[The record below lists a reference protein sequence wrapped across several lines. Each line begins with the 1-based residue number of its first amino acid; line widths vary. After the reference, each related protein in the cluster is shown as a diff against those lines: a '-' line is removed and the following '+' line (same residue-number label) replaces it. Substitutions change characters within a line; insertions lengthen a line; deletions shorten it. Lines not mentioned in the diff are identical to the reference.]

1 MTDIFLN
8 ILNISISSSWVIL
21 AVIMVR
27 FLLQKSSKTF
37 RYYLWI
43 IVAIRMLLVPSFES
57 GLSLIPSVETIPKD
71 IAVSRVPSIH
81 SGIKAVDKVINPV
94 IISNFAPNPENSV
107 NPLQI
112 VLGVASV
119 IWMIGAAVILLYFV
133 ISFIRIKASVRTA
146 IRLHDNVWICDQ
158 IDSPFIL
165 GLFLPKIY
173 LPSYT
178 KEEEMT
184 YILAHEEEHLKYHDT
199 WWKPIGFLLLAIHWF
214 NPLVWAAYILMCKD
228 MEMACDERVIW
239 RLDHVEK
246 QKYAEVLLEFGQI
259 KKSVEYCPVAFGEV
273 GIKQRIQSI
282 VHFKRPSGIMIVLF
296 VLIMAVLGIGFLTNP
311 SGQNVIPDTGSG
323 PSKDDEPAE
332 EIMEAFE
339 ALYKQDFTF
348 VQITYGESVDNTL
361 PEIQR
366 ISGAYDAD
374 NGIQH
379 LIYVEGQKDWDE
391 IYAFQEDGEEKTII
405 NTEGTWTETNFS
417 QTYFNGYGSDL
428 TLDTA
433 FKGTGYE
440 QDLTIIDSYNTYYT
454 VDIGKEYNLPL
465 ELKAMVCQQ
474 FGLERDS
481 RKIQEISTDV
491 YEIYE
496 KMIIANQMQVNE
508 ISYDEALEKLE
519 EIKKESEIAESI
531 WVQITYED
539 VKLEIP

>member
-1 MTDIFLN
+1 MTNIFLN

-21 AVIMVR
+21 AVIIMR
-27 FLLQKSSKTF
+27 FLLRKSSKTF
-37 RYYLWI
+37 RYYLWL
-43 IVAIRMLLVPSFES
+43 IVAIRLLLVPSFES

-71 IAVSRVPSIH
+71 IAASRVPSIQ
-81 SGIKAVDKVINPV
+81 SGIEVVDKVINPV
-94 IISNFAPNPENSV
+94 IIANFAPNPVNSV

-119 IWMIGAAVILLYFV
+119 IWMIGVAVILLYFV
-133 ISFIRIKASVRTA
+133 ISFIRIKASVRTS
-146 IRLHDNVWICDQ
+146 IRLRDNVWICDQ

-178 KEEEMT
+178 KEEEMP
-184 YILAHEEEHLKYHDT
+184 YILAHEDEHLKYHDT
-199 WWKPIGFLLLAIHWF
+199 WWKTLGFLLLAIHWF
-214 NPLVWAAYILMCKD
+214 NPLVWAAYSLMCKD
-228 MEMACDERVIW
+228 MEMACDERVVW
-239 RLDHVEK
+239 RLEHNEK

-259 KKSVEYCPVAFGEV
+259 KKSVKYCPVAFGEV

-282 VHFKRPSGIMIVLF
+282 VHFKRPSGVMIILF
-296 VLIMAVLGIGFLTNP
+296 VLIMVVLGIGFLTNP
-311 SGQNVIPDTGSG
+311 TGQNDIPDIG
-323 PSKDDEPAE
+323 PGLSKDDEPAE

-339 ALYKQDFTF
+339 DLYKQDFTF
-348 VQITYGESVDNTL
+348 VQIIYGESVDNTV

-379 LIYVEGQKDWDE
+379 LIYVDGQKDWDE
-391 IYAFQEDGEEKTII
+391 LYSFREDGEEKTII
-405 NTEGTWTETNFS
+405 NNEGAWTETNFS

-428 TLDTA
+428 TLDTS

-440 QDLTIIDSYNTYYT
+440 QDLTVIDSYNTYYT
-454 VDIGKEYNLPL
+454 VDIGKEYNLPVEL
-465 ELKAMVCQQ
+465 EAMVCQQ

-481 RKIQEISTDV
+481 RKIREISTDV

-508 ISYDEALEKLE
+508 LSYDEALEKLE
-519 EIKKESEIAESI
+519 EIKVESKIAESV
-531 WVQITYED
+531 WVQITYEN
-539 VKLEIP
+539 VELEIP